1 MMIDEIHISSND
13 ICVGHIT
20 PQDRLKEL
28 GALVVPYE
36 TGERWLI
43 DGELV
48 YIERAPIDWKRNMT
62 GDRIC

>member
-1 MMIDEIHISSND
+1 MIDEIHISSND